1 MRRTDTNE
9 FGEVEYDLD
18 YSPPTSRGDSIECE
32 YVYYEEKP
40 KINLKNV
47 PEEIPQPVRTK
58 KVVQDIYDEDN
69 YTLARPTS
77 DSSLH
82 DINTPQA
89 VDDKTSS
96 ANYSKSYDGT
106 CSIFKKTTKIIVI
119 SIIFVL
125 CILGGVAAIAIILGN
140 KGENTE
146 IKGKISIY

>member
-47 PEEIPQPVRTK
+47 PKEIPQPVRTK

-96 ANYSKSYDGT
+96 ANNSKSYDGI
-106 CSIFKKTTKIIVI
+106 CSIFKKMSKIIGI
-119 SIIFVL
+119 SIIVVL
-125 CILGGVAAIAIILGN
+125 CILGGIVALAIILGN
-140 KGENTE
+140 NGENLE
-146 IKGKISIY
+146 IKGKISIN

>member
-40 KINLKNV
+40 NINLKNV
-47 PEEIPQPVRTK
+47 PEEIQKPVRTK

-77 DSSLH
+77 DSSLP
-82 DINTPQA
+82 DINTPKT

-96 ANYSKSYDGT
+96 ANYSKSYDGM
-106 CSIFKKTTKIIVI
+106 CLYFKKTTKIIGI
-119 SIIFVL
+119 SIIIVL
-125 CILGGVAAIAIILGN
+125 CILGGIAALAIILGN
-140 KGENTE
+140 KDENLE
-146 IKGKISIY
+146 IKGKLSIN